1 MAKKKNQTP
10 PKETDTKTFP
20 IVSIGASAGGLAAF
34 EAFFSRMPQ
43 EPVPCAF
50 VLIQHLSPDF
60 KSSLVEIIGNYTP
73 MSVFEI
79 TDGMMVEPNCVYII
93 PPAHDISLM
102 KGVFELLNRTKKKVY
117 TSPLTSF
124 LTR

>member
-1 MAKKKNQTP
+1 MPQKKNHTP
-10 PKETDTKTFP
+10 PKKIHKKTFP
-20 IVSIGASAGGLAAF
+20 IVGIGASAGGLAAF
-34 EAFFSRMPQ
+34 EAFFSSMPL
-43 EPVPCAF
+43 EPIQCAF

-79 TDGMMVEPNCVYII
+79 TDGMGVQPNCVYII

-102 KGVFELLNRTKKKVY
+102 EGAFALLNRTKKKGY
-117 TSPLTSF
+117 TSPSTSF

>member
-1 MAKKKNQTP
+1 MQQKKNHTP
-10 PKETDTKTFP
+10 PKTTHTKTFP
-20 IVSIGASAGGLAAF
+20 IVGIGASAGGLAAF
-34 EAFFSRMPQ
+34 EAFFSRLPL

-60 KSSLVEIIGNYTP
+60 KSSLVEIIGKYTA

-79 TDGMMVEPNCVYII
+79 TDGMVMEPNCVYII

-102 KGVFELLNRTKKKVY
+102 EGTFQL
-117 TSPLTSF
+117 
-124 LTR
+124 